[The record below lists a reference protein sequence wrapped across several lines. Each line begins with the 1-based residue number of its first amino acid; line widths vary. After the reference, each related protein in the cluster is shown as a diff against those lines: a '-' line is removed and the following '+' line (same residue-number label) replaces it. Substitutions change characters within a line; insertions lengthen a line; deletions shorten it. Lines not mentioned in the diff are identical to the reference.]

1 MAKGATFSKHSAV
14 VSAFGRLFAKPGTIP
29 MEYHRYLMDAQEAR
43 NTGDYQV
50 VSHLTEEDAVEHIA
64 HAEQLLEMGEKFL
77 ATDEHR

>member
-1 MAKGATFSKHSAV
+1 
-14 VSAFGRLFAKPGTIP
+14 